1 LESIDERILL
11 MELRYPDYFSV
22 FCESRAFETK
32 EHTASFD
39 DVKGAVCTTSG
50 ETLCISLFAKET
62 AIKYLRLRWNFTE
75 GEKRND
81 LVKVYGDVWERSYGD
96 IEWRGI
102 VPERYM
108 PWVCAVS
115 NGSDQDPNVSGRFT
129 ECFGVKTCPAAMCF
143 WQYDANGITL
153 WLDVRCGGEGVI
165 LGGRTLDVCEIVFGE
180 YRDTSAFSALKK
192 YYSLLC
198 DAPLKTDHKIYG
210 SNNWYY
216 AYGKTSHEDIIKDTE
231 LLAEL
236 CKGNTEKPYMVID
249 AGWEKNKHSA
259 PWGEFREGKFYDMQ
273 KLASEMSAKGV
284 RPGIWTRPLRDVHN
298 VVFPKDAPQRCVWD
312 GQYLDPSHPDTLDY
326 VKNTMSMIC
335 DWGYKLIKHDFS
347 TFDTIG
353 YWGFERNAE
362 FAADGWHFY
371 DRSKTTAE
379 VFVDLNKAIYEAT
392 KGKAIVL
399 GCNVIG
405 HLAAGM
411 VHLNRTGDDTSGKDW
426 ERVRKYGINTL
437 AFRMLH
443 HKNFYESD
451 VDCIGIMGL
460 IDWRLNSRW
469 LDAVAHSG
477 TPMFVSPNPKVVSK
491 TEKAD
496 LKIAYKVNAIQEDE
510 LIPLDWMEN
519 ICPEKWLLNGKPVT
533 YDWYPEHGTESFDS
547 QLVFKERE

>member
-1 LESIDERILL
+1 
-11 MELRYPDYFSV
+11 MKLRYPDYFSV
-22 FCESRAFETK
+22 FCESRVFETS
-32 EHTASFD
+32 ERTAAFD
-39 DVKGAVCTTSG
+39 DVKGEICVANG
-50 ETLCISLFAKET
+50 ENLCVSLSAKET
-62 AIKYLRLRWNFTE
+62 AVKYLKLRWNFTE
-75 GEKRND
+75 EEKRTD
-81 LVKVYGDVWERSYGD
+81 LIKVYGDVWERSYGD

-102 VPERYM
+102 VPDRYM

-115 NGSDQDPNVSGRFT
+115 NGSDQAEDTSGRFT

-143 WQYDANGITL
+143 WQYDAGGITL

-165 LGGRTLDVCEIVFGE
+165 LNGRTIDVCEIVFGE
-180 YRDTSAFSALKK
+180 YRDVSAFSALKK

-198 DAPLKTDHKIYG
+198 DAPLKLDHKIYG

-216 AYGKTSHEDIIKDTE
+216 AYGKISHSSVIKDAQ

-236 CKGNTEKPYMVID
+236 CRGITEKPYMIID
-249 AGWEKNKHSA
+249 AGWEKNVHSA
-259 PWGEFREGKFYDMQ
+259 PWSELKEGAFYDMEA
-273 KLASEMSAKGV
+273 LAAQMSEMGV
-284 RPGIWTRPLRDVHN
+284 RPGIWIRPLRDDHCL
-298 VVFPKDAPQRCVWD
+298 VFPEGAPQRCARD
-312 GQYLDPSHPDTLDY
+312 GKYLDPSHPDTLNY
-326 VKNTMSMIC
+326 IKNTLSMLC
-335 DWGYKLIKHDFS
+335 DWGYQFIKHDFS

-353 YWGFERNAE
+353 FWGFERKAE

-379 VFVDLNKAIYEAT
+379 IFVGLNKAIYEAT
-392 KGKAIVL
+392 KGRAVVL

-405 HLAAGM
+405 HLAAGA
-411 VHLNRTGDDTSGKDW
+411 VHLNRTGDDTSGNDW

-443 HKNFYESD
+443 HKAFYESD

-460 IDWRLNSRW
+460 IDWQLNKQW

-477 TPMFVSPNPKVVSK
+477 TSMFVSPDPKVINE

-496 LKIAYKVNAIQEDE
+496 LKIAYKVNSVQEDE

-519 ICPEKWLLNGKPVT
+519 VCPEKWLLNGKPVT
-533 YDWYPEHGTESFDS
+533 YNWYPKSGTESFI
-547 QLVFKERE
+547 VKMR